1 MNEPMWISFLR
12 SNPEAVNDFL
22 LFLRQAI
29 DVDLLHD
36 LRDAVL
42 KDDANESKL
51 ILGEIRALD
60 KLRKLST
67 IQIKE
72 NEGLAEYQQIRGLVR
87 GLKKA

>member
-1 MNEPMWISFLR
+1 MWLSFLR
-12 SNPEAVNDFL
+12 SNPEAMNDFL

-36 LRDAVL
+36 LKDAVL
-42 KDDANESKL
+42 KSDDAESKL

-67 IQIKE
+67 IQTKE
-72 NEGLAEYQQIRGLVR
+72 NDDHSEFQRMR
-87 GLKKA
+87 GLKSVRR